1 MNFYKYIERIIR
13 YTKKLIPNKY
23 KGHHKYQ
30 NKNQITNTEIV
41 LSLLKNEINFSNIV
55 DVGCGHGEWYLKSK
69 KIFPDSNYILFDANI
84 ENKNK
89 LEQLSKKNTN
99 FFFFICV
106 LSDKIKNVK
115 FFRMGYGSSLY
126 EENTNHPRLVENLK
140 SSTLSL
146 ELEKFNLENDNN
158 LIKLDVQGSELDII
172 NGLGNKLNYFKVII
186 MEVSV
191 RQYNSGSPLF
201 SDVVSFMDKRNYTL
215 YDICDNKR
223 LGEYNSKLIQL
234 DCVFV
239 KKNTSFLN
247 FNFS

>member
-1 MNFYKYIERIIR
+1 M
-13 YTKKLIPNKY
+13 LIPIKQ

-30 NKNQITNTEIV
+30 NKNQTTNTEII
-41 LSLLKNEINFSNIV
+41 LSLLKNEIYFSNIV
-55 DVGCGHGEWYLKSK
+55 DVGCGHGEWFLNSK
-69 KIFPDSNYILFDANI
+69 KIFPDSNYILFDANV

-89 LEQLSKKNTN
+89 LEQLNKKNTN
-99 FFFFICV
+99 FFFSICV

-126 EENTNHPRLVENLK
+126 EENTKHSRFVERLK
-140 SSTLSL
+140 STTLYL
-146 ELEKFNLENDNN
+146 ELEKFNFKNDNN

-172 NGLGNKLNYFKVII
+172 NGLGNKLNFFKVII

-191 RQYNSGSPLF
+191 RQYNLGSPLF
-201 SDVVSFMDKRNYTL
+201 SDVVSFMDKKNYTL

-234 DCVFV
+234 DCVFI
-239 KKNTSFLN
+239 KKDTSFIN